1 MKIQLAMSIYIC
13 LMNYLYVS
21 VKTKVQ
27 TLKRKIL
34 KDKREKSRIEALKK
48 KGRRYIVSIYCQSC
62 TQKSELKVIFTH
74 FEVI

>member
-27 TLKRKIL
+27 TLKKKIL

-48 KGRRYIVSIYCQSC
+48 ERTEVYSFNILSIMH
-62 TQKSELKVIFTH
+62 TKKVNSK
-74 FEVI
+74 

>member
-27 TLKRKIL
+27 TLKKKFL

-48 KGRRYIVSIYCQSC
+48 KKDRGI
-62 TQKSELKVIFTH
+62 
-74 FEVI
+74 

>member
-27 TLKRKIL
+27 TLKRNSERQKRKI
-34 KDKREKSRIEALKK
+34 KD
-48 KGRRYIVSIYCQSC
+48 
-62 TQKSELKVIFTH
+62 
-74 FEVI
+74 